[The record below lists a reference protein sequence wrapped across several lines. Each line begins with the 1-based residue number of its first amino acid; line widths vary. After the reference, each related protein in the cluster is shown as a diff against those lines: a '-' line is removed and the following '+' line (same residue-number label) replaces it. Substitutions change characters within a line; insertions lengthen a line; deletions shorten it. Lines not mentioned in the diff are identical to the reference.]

1 MKKNYKGSIFS
12 QATSSGRKMLY
23 YKSPYL
29 NNKAHST
36 GLDDTKFN
44 RKYLAEKLK
53 KIEYEHETG
62 LNEKEVNIDLYKL
75 FNRYIKHC
83 EENKQ
88 LQKKTIQSYIYAFN
102 KLLPNNHKI
111 TDKVIYNNK
120 EIYLI
125 EQQIV
130 KNLDNL
136 RLSPTSKNILIRSIG
151 TFLNWLFS
159 EEYINT
165 FNYKKYKLK
174 ELKKP
179 IETFNDQEIIQI
191 LDYLE
196 KANKKVFYVLKF
208 MTLVGTRGKETLEI
222 KFSDIDIVN
231 MSLTIPNKIRK
242 DISQTIPLPQ
252 EAIDIINLMI
262 KQKEFR
268 YKNKE
273 YLFDYN
279 ISSLRYITKV
289 LTDTMNKFG
298 IKKNVK
304 LHAFRKYF
312 ATQVVKSGV
321 SPYIAQKLIRHT
333 NIQTTINHY
342 YSQEISELNEIR
354 NNIKI
359 LPSNEE

>member
-12 QATSSGRKMLY
+12 QTTSSGRKMLY

-53 KIEYEHETG
+53 KIEYEFETG
-62 LNEKEVNIDLYKL
+62 TNQKEVNIDLYKL
-75 FNRYIKHC
+75 FDKYIKHC
-83 EENKQ
+83 KENKQ
-88 LQKKTIQSYIYAFN
+88 LQHKTTQSYIYAFN
-102 KLLPNNHKI
+102 KLFPINHKI
-111 TDKVIYNNK
+111 TDKAIYNNK
-120 EIYLI
+120 EIYFI
-125 EQQIV
+125 EYQII

-136 RLSPTSKNILIRSIG
+136 ELSPTSKNILIRSIG
-151 TFLNWLFS
+151 TFLNWLFD
-159 EEYINT
+159 EEYIQI

-174 ELKKP
+174 ETKKP
-179 IETFNDQEIIQI
+179 IETFKDQEIIQI

-196 KANKKVFYVLKF
+196 KSNKKVFYVLKF

-222 KFSDIDIVN
+222 KFSDIDLKN
-231 MSLTIPNKIRK
+231 MSLSIPNKIRK
-242 DISQTIPLPQ
+242 DIKQTIPLPQ
-252 EAIDIINLMI
+252 EAVDIIKLM
-262 KQKEFR
+262 QTQREFR
-268 YKNKE
+268 YKNKDN
-273 YLFDYN
+273 LFDYN
-279 ISSLRYITKV
+279 IGSLRYITKV
-289 LTDTMNKFG
+289 LTNTMEKFG

-342 YSQEISELNEIR
+342 YSQDISELNEIR

-359 LPSNEE
+359 IPSKDE